1 MKDKKVS
8 VLKLVSTN
16 PIKTANVDTPIKLTT
31 FGLKMGGAWGSS
43 GLKAWFDVQ
52 YDGHIGRTT
61 YLSRVPLYYTKSINW
76 NGATMNGVTWSGE
89 NGSTGY
95 NSGVQIKFK

>member
-43 GLKAWFDVQ
+43 GLKAWFDAQ

-95 NSGVQIKFK
+95 NSGVQFKFK